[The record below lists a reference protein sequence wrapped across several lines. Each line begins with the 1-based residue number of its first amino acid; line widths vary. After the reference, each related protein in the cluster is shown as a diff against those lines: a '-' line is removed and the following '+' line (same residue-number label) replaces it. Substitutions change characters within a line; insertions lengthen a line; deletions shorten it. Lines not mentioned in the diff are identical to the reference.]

1 MHASTLRL
9 CSLAAIAAL
18 LAPGTAA
25 HAQNIYKCSKAGQVV
40 YTDQPCPGARG
51 TLLHQADATDIIDQY
66 LRLGQVAQAE
76 RYAQTHHL
84 ETLYRQRLAAHRQD
98 LAQRERLQDEAFAAA
113 QQREAEARAQAAA
126 NAAANAERLRA
137 ENDALRQQ
145 NAQYQSQLA
154 QPIYAP
160 PPAAWYPPRYPYR
173 HSRPGRP
180 YDPHPTFPPQSSEPV
195 FHPCQQLAGGRVKC

>member
-1 MHASTLRL
+1 MHASILRL
-9 CSLAAIAAL
+9 CGLAAIVAL
-18 LAPGTAA
+18 LMPDAA
-25 HAQNIYKCSKAGQVV
+25 VHAQNIYKCSKAGQVV
-40 YTDQPCPGARG
+40 YTDQPCAGDRG

-84 ETLYRQRLAAHRQD
+84 EALYRQRLATHRQN

-113 QQREAEARAQAAA
+113 QQRDAEARALAAA
-126 NAAANAERLRA
+126 NAAADAERLRA

-154 QPIYAP
+154 QPVYA
-160 PPAAWYPPRYPYR
+160 PPAAWYPPPRYPYR

-180 YDPHPTFPPQSSEPV
+180 YDLHPTFPPQSSEPV